1 MRRPF
6 GTALTYFQLVQQRA
20 AGLTHNVIENARPS
34 PTPTSDLP
42 DLTTEHVEELS
53 RTANATSYFASEESC
68 LPVNDEAPSLYLQSR
83 CFLCHPAKP
92 SRASEDSFHGI
103 YCLDACFQ
111 QVRLR
116 GAGGSDPELDSPRT
130 YFLSAE
136 DVAKARWHVEKR
148 RKAKPDDSRDVEN
161 LDVEDRVEPGLEI
174 PTSVLD
180 DCEKSFKAADENR
193 QKGATSSF
201 ADTGLMALICM
212 HDRVLHLVNV
222 TSAGEKQYY
231 AVALLTALFKGLPS
245 WWKAGIL
252 YDIACQLH
260 RSTLKVRTTS
270 SSYFLPSIKGLMILW
285 TTRTV
290 VSPHER
296 FL

>member
-1 MRRPF
+1 MDGVNIFLSQESLRRPF

-34 PTPTSDLP
+34 PTAPSSLP
-42 DLTTEHVEELS
+42 VLTTEHVEQL
-53 RTANATSYFASEESC
+53 ACNPDATSYFTSKESHI
-68 LPVNDEAPSLYLQSR
+68 PIGDQAPSPYLQSR
-83 CFLCHPAKP
+83 CLLCHPAKTVQP
-92 SRASEDSFHGI
+92 SKERFNGI

-116 GAGGSDPELDSPRT
+116 GAGGSDPELDTPRT
-130 YFLSAE
+130 CFISPDE
-136 DVAKARWHVEKR
+136 VTKAKRHVEKR
-148 RKAKPDDSRDVEN
+148 RMAKPDHTIDVES
-161 LDVEDRVEPGLEI
+161 LDAEDLVEPGLKI
-174 PTSVLD
+174 PTSVLN

-212 HDRVLHLVNV
+212 HDRVLYLVNV
-222 TSAGEKQYY
+222 TTAGEKQYY
-231 AVALLTALFKGLPS
+231 AVALLIALFRGLPS

-260 RSTLKVRTTS
+260 RSVLKVKP
-270 SSYFLPSIKGLMILW
+270 FVIW
-285 TTRTV
+285 TLC
-290 VSPHER
+290 P
-296 FL
+296 LY